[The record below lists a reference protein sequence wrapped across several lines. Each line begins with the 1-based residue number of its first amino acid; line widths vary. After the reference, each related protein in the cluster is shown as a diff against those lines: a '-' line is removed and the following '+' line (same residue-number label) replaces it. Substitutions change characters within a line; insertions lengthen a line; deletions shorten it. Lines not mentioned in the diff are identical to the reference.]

1 MAFSKSALLLLLTP
15 PFCQYVLAQSA
26 ELDFAWP
33 NGAEAALSL
42 SFDDAR
48 PSQVDVGIELLDRLG
63 AKVTFYVVPS
73 RVEERLPGWIKATE
87 KGHEIANHS
96 LTHPCTGNFLW
107 SRDSAL
113 EEHTLDTMRADLREA
128 GRRLKELLGVDP
140 AQFAYPCGQTFVGR
154 GRNTK
159 SYIPLIAE
167 LFISGR
173 TWLDETAVDPTF
185 VDLAQVT
192 GVEMDGKEFD
202 EIKAL
207 ITEAKKLGQWL
218 VLAGHE
224 IGESGNQTTRI
235 RMLEELIPYAKD
247 PDNKLWFQPV
257 GTVAEYIAEKRR

>member
-1 MAFSKSALLLLLTP
+1 MTLPKPALFLLLP
-15 PFCQYVLAQSA
+15 PLFCPFVAAQDSGL
-26 ELDFAWP
+26 EFAWP
-33 NGAEAALSL
+33 NGAKAALSL

-48 PSQVDVGIELLDRLG
+48 PSQIDAGTELLERLD

-73 RVEERLPGWIKATE
+73 RVEERLPGWIRAAE
-87 KGHEIANHS
+87 SGHEIANHS

-107 SRDSAL
+107 SREGAL
-113 EEHTLDTMRADLREA
+113 EEHTLETMRADLVEA
-128 GRRLKELLGVDP
+128 NRRLKVLLGID
-140 AQFAYPCGQTFVGR
+140 ATHFAYPCGQTFVGR
-154 GRNTK
+154 GRDTK
-159 SYIPLIAE
+159 SYVPLIAE
-167 LFISGR
+167 LFASGR
-173 TWLDETAVDPTF
+173 TWLDETAVDPAF

-207 ITEAKKLGQWL
+207 IEEAKKLGQWL

-235 RMLEELIPYAKD
+235 KMLEELIPYAKD
-247 PDNKLWFQPV
+247 PDNKLWFEPV

>member
-1 MAFSKSALLLLLTP
+1 MRPKQVVCFLLPLLCGLVAAQDSAPQFT
-15 PFCQYVLAQSA
+15 
-26 ELDFAWP
+26 WP
-33 NGAEAALSL
+33 EGAEAALSL

-48 PSQVDVGIELLDRLG
+48 PSQVDVGTELLERLG

-87 KGHEIANHS
+87 SGHEIANHS

-107 SRDSAL
+107 ARESAL
-113 EEHTLDTMRADLREA
+113 EKHTLETMRADLREA
-128 GRRLKELLGVDP
+128 NRRLKVLLGVDP
-140 AQFAYPCGQTFVGR
+140 THFAYPCGQTFVGR
-154 GRNTK
+154 GRDTK
-159 SYIPLIAE
+159 SYVPLIAE

-173 TWLDETAVDPTF
+173 TWLDETAVDPSF

-192 GVEMDGKEFD
+192 GVEMDGKDFD

-224 IGESGNQTTRI
+224 IGDSGSQTTRI
-235 RMLEELIPYAKD
+235 KMLEELIPYAKD
-247 PDNKLWFQPV
+247 PENKLWFQPV
-257 GTVAEYIAEKRR
+257 GTVAEYIGE